1 MIVTEIIN
9 RFARLRSLLLLIPVY
24 CIVSGFHNTAAAQ
37 DSLTVVRYSIERN
50 WVKMI
55 EGVDYI
61 SAQQKERT
69 RYMYGNRGSYTA
81 YSKLWFNDS
90 VSFYSDETETEAN
103 YGYSWLREAFL
114 IRRDFS
120 SMQVHDVL
128 TWLRKTYIIQD
139 SLVMPRWKIL
149 NDIREI
155 AGHICMNASITDTVK
170 GQHIIAWFALDIPS
184 FAGPERLCGL
194 PGLILGVEVNN
205 GAMEIMAQS
214 IDTVAL
220 TDQLTMPSRF
230 DGRRIRGKNISEK
243 DYQAMTYK
251 YMDEKRQ
258 TQSYPFWGVRY

>member
-1 MIVTEIIN
+1 MISSKNGIIIIKLKKLISHLSVIIAFLVLCN
-9 RFARLRSLLLLIPVY
+9 GLR
-24 CIVSGFHNTAAAQ
+24 AQ

-90 VSFYSDETETEAN
+90 VSFYSDEAVSEAN
-103 YGYSWLREAFL
+103 YGYSWLREPFL

-120 SMQVHDVL
+120 SMQAHDVL
-128 TWLRKTYIIQD
+128 TWLRKTYIIKD
-139 SLVMPRWKIL
+139 TLVMPRWKIL

-230 DGRRIRGKNISEK
+230 DGRRIRGKNISET

-251 YMDEKRQ
+251 YMDEKRR